1 MTNKTYFLH
10 LRLHLT
16 YIGYQATEITE
27 VSHDSAQ
34 INCVCG
40 VAQNIRVMK
49 IAKIVRYSLKKG

>member
-1 MTNKTYFLH
+1 MTNKTLFLH

-49 IAKIVRYSLKKG
+49 IAKIVRYS